1 MTAGD
6 PLAPISDEK
15 AKAFFEKYGTIENQF
30 KLPNFVQ
37 CERNVWRDHELNAD
51 EAAALKDIVA
61 SLQKTH
67 AQVLFFLLLFHFS
80 FCIDV
85 D

>member
-1 MTAGD
+1 MTSGD

-15 AKAFFEKYGTIENQF
+15 AKAFFDKYGSIESQF
-30 KLPNFVQ
+30 QLPNFVQ
-37 CERNVWRDHELNAD
+37 CERNVWRDHQLNAD

-67 AQVLFFLLLFHFS
+67 AQVHFCS
-80 FCIDV
+80 C
-85 D
+85 